1 MKDSRTA
8 TALVALVG
16 VFVSGCERAPD
27 PMAAT
32 PVMSVAAS
40 TATETE
46 PNNTCSTAQDV
57 GAPSLPLSLAG
68 SLDGFPYPSGDV
80 DFVRLAATPNASV
93 RVDLEGQGTG
103 KGTLGDPFLGFF
115 DSGCNLLATN
125 DDGGGNLNSR
135 LDITMPSDG
144 IAIVAVT
151 GCCDSGFDQGSG
163 GTYELTVAEIVP
175 PANDAFSN
183 ATGISALP
191 FSEVVDISVAGFET
205 GEPTPS
211 CTGPYGGLGKT
222 VWYSFTSGETRLI
235 SGRIV
240 NTPIATGVGV
250 YTGTS
255 LATLTEVGCGVF
267 GGSATFRAVTGT
279 TYYFQVG
286 GMFGQGAPLEFSLD
300 VTPPPVASFGF
311 NPFDPS
317 VFDVVQFSDFSFD
330 PGGVGIA
337 SEEWHFGDGANG
349 TSCCPTHKY
358 AADSS
363 YTAQLTVTTSDGR
376 SASTSQT
383 VLVRTHDVAITKFT
397 VPTAAS
403 AGQTR
408 QIVVGVSNKRYPET
422 VEVQLFKGVPG
433 GFQFVGALSLSAPVR
448 PANRTTD
455 FAFNYTFTA
464 ADARLGKVTFKAV
477 ANLPGA
483 RDALPADNEA
493 IAPPTAVS
501 PSTGTAVRCLR
512 PPAGLKGWWP
522 GDGNA
527 RDLIGRNDGILGG
540 DATFAAAKVLQG
552 FSFDGAGD
560 DFFAAGTAVND
571 LQQLTIDAWVKHN
584 SLPPGRSER
593 YVTLDGEK
601 AVLRYDGVAGPAE
614 LHFYMRINGE
624 LQHIRVD
631 NVLQVGV
638 FQHVA
643 GSYDGAVMRLYL
655 DGVEVGSLP
664 VVGTV
669 DPSIGVEFSS
679 NLETLDGVLDEV
691 QIFGRALTASE
702 VRAIFEADAAGLCKK
717 RS

>member
-1 MKDSRTA
+1 MKDPRT
-8 TALVALVG
+8 TAILVALVAILLY
-16 VFVSGCERAPD
+16 GCERARD
-27 PMAAT
+27 PIAA
-32 PVMSVAAS
+32 PVMSVVAS

-46 PNNTCSTAQDV
+46 PNNTCSTAQDL

-68 SLDGFPYPSGDV
+68 SLDGVPYPGGDV

-135 LDITMPSDG
+135 LDITIPSDG
-144 IAIVAVT
+144 IVILAAT
-151 GCCDSGFDQGSG
+151 RCCDSGFDQGGG
-163 GTYELTVAEIVP
+163 GTYELTITEIVP
-175 PANDAFSN
+175 PANDGFGN

-191 FSEVVDISVAGFET
+191 FSEVVDISVASFET

-211 CTGPYGGLGKT
+211 CTSPYGGLGKT
-222 VWYSFTSGETRLI
+222 VWYSFTAGEARSL
-235 SGRIV
+235 SGRIASA
-240 NTPIATGVGV
+240 PIYAGVGA

-255 LATLTEVGCGVF
+255 LADLTEVGCGVF
-267 GGSATFRAVTGT
+267 GGSATFRAVAGT

-286 GMFGQGAPLEFSLD
+286 GLFGQGAPLEFSLD

-311 NPFDPS
+311 TPSDPS

-330 PGGVGIA
+330 PGGMGIA

-349 TSCCPTHKY
+349 SGCCPTHKY

-363 YTAQLTVTTSDGR
+363 YTARLTVITSDGR
-376 SASTSQT
+376 RDSTSQT
-383 VLVRTHDVAITKFT
+383 VRVRTHDVAITKFT
-397 VPTAAS
+397 VPRAAS

-408 QIVVGVSNKRYPET
+408 QIVVGVANKRYPET
-422 VEVQLFKGVPG
+422 VEVQLLKSVPG
-433 GFQFVGALSLSAPVR
+433 GFQFVGALSKSAPVL

-455 FAFNYTFTA
+455 FALNYRFTA
-464 ADARLGKVTFKAV
+464 ADARVGKVTFKAV
-477 ANLPGA
+477 ANLLGA

-501 PSTGTAVRCLR
+501 LSTGTAVRCLR

-527 RDLIGRNDGILGG
+527 RDIIGGNDGTLGG

-584 SLPPGRSER
+584 SLPPSRIER
-593 YVTLDGEK
+593 YVTLGGEK
-601 AVLRYDGVAGPAE
+601 AVLRYDGFGGSAE

-624 LQHIRVD
+624 LQHIRAD

-638 FQHVA
+638 FHHVA

-664 VVGTV
+664 ITGTV
-669 DPSIGVEFSS
+669 DPGLNVEFSS
-679 NLETLDGVLDEV
+679 STETLDGLLDEV
-691 QIFGRALTASE
+691 QIFGRALTGSE
-702 VRAIFEADAAGLCKK
+702 IRAIFEADAAGLCKK
-717 RS
+717 GS